1 MAALQEELIMSRS
14 FKRNL
19 LCGLAASIIGMAG
32 ASVAVAADDT
42 SPPGTNAAPS
52 TDQAQPSTAPPA
64 TSASPNADATSNA
77 PANSNASP
85 GQPGTSD
92 APKDSQARR
101 IFDQLDTNHDGVLSF
116 EEFSRATFQRP

>member
-1 MAALQEELIMSRS
+1 MIRS

-19 LCGLAASIIGMAG
+19 LCGLAASVIGMAG
-32 ASVAVAADDT
+32 ANVAVAADDT
-42 SPPGTNAAPS
+42 SPGTNAAPS
-52 TDQAQPSTAPPA
+52 TDQAQPGSAPTTPPA
-64 TSASPNADATSNA
+64 TSASPNSDATSNA
-77 PANSNASP
+77 PASNNASP

>member
-1 MAALQEELIMSRS
+1 MSRS

-19 LCGLAASIIGMAG
+19 LSGLVASVIGMAG
-32 ASVAVAADDT
+32 ANVAVAADDT

-52 TDQAQPSTAPPA
+52 TDQAQPSSAPTTPPA